1 MIDSCT
7 AILCILE
14 YMIPD
19 NTATAAQIAEIG
31 KWSENEAD
39 EMLYKLSVNEDVALH
54 NTIPTTYSLNISVA
68 NPKEDLKE
76 YLAMR

>member
-1 MIDSCT
+1 MDSYT
-7 AILCILE
+7 AVLCILE
-14 YMIPD
+14 HMMPD

-39 EMLYKLSVNEDVALH
+39 EMLRKLSTNEDVALH
-54 NTIPTTYSLNISVA
+54 DTIPATYSLNVVVA
-68 NPKEDLKE
+68 NPQEHLEE